1 MSLAS
6 CHRCILLFLGTHS
19 TGLHGKVCLHD
30 STALPSTVD
39 TTSVGSPRQ
48 GPSLALLSFPGGE
61 NRQRLSDYTVKPTAL
76 SGNV

>member
-1 MSLAS
+1 M
-6 CHRCILLFLGTHS
+6 
-19 TGLHGKVCLHD
+19 HD

-61 NRQRLSDYTVKPTAL
+61 NRQRLSDYTVKPATL